1 MSPFALWEISWKNL
15 VNDRLRSV
23 VSLVGVTFAVLLMLL
38 QSAIYL
44 GFIGSASAVIDHC
57 PADLW
62 IVKAA
67 TMNFESAPA
76 FSEDAVL
83 RVRGTP
89 GIEWAEN
96 LIYSFGQ
103 LKLPGG
109 ATQWAHVVGF
119 DPRHGVGG
127 PWQMESGSTQELM
140 RSGTII
146 VDATSLGR
154 IHGSQVGDRLENF
167 QQEVEIVG
175 MSKGTRSCTPNPVVY
190 TSFQTAQQ
198 QIPLFQKQTNFVVAK
213 FADGADRDAVMERLR
228 RMRQF
233 DVLYRHEFSRKTQHY
248 WATKT
253 GIGIGNGVTIV
264 LGFIVGLVILGQ
276 TMYAATMD
284 RLEEFASLKIM
295 GATNLQ
301 ICIII
306 WTQAILMAVGGY
318 LVGVLLG
325 SQLTNLYRDQVVSM
339 RISVPLLVVLGF
351 GTVIMCLAASMLSV
365 AKVLRVS
372 PATLFRV

>member
-1 MSPFALWEISWKNL
+1 MSHFALIAISWKNL
-15 VNDRLRSV
+15 VNDRLRTL

-44 GFIGSASAVIDHC
+44 GFVGSASSVIDHC
-57 PADLW
+57 SADLW

-67 TMNFESAPA
+67 TLNFESAPA
-76 FSEDAVL
+76 FHERAVH
-83 RVRGTP
+83 RVRGVP

-127 PWQMESGSTQELM
+127 PWKMERGSTQALM
-140 RSGTII
+140 RSGTMI
-146 VDATSLGR
+146 VDASSLGR
-154 IHGSQVGDRLENF
+154 FQGSQLGDRLENF
-167 QQEVEIVG
+167 QQNMKIVG
-175 MSKGTRSCTPNPVVY
+175 ISRGTRSCTPNPVVF
-190 TSFQTAQQ
+190 TSFKTAQK
-198 QIPLFQKQTNFVVAK
+198 QIPLFQGQTNFIVAK
-213 FADGADRDAVMERLR
+213 FAKGADREAVLERLR

-233 DVLYRHEFSRKTQHY
+233 DVLSRDEFSRKTQHY

-253 GIGIGNGVTIV
+253 GIGIGNGVTII

-276 TMYAATMD
+276 TMYSATMD
-284 RLEEFASLKIM
+284 RLEEFAALKIM

-301 ICIII
+301 ICVII
-306 WTQAILMAVGGY
+306 WTQALLMAAGGY
-318 LVGVLLG
+318 MIGVLSG
-325 SQLTNLYRDQVVSM
+325 SLLTNLYQDQVVSM
-339 RISVPLLVVLGF
+339 HISGWLLVLLGF
-351 GTVIMCLAASMLSV
+351 GTVLMCLAASMLSI
-365 AKVLRVS
+365 ARVLRVS
-372 PATLFRV
+372 PAALFRV